1 MVQFLSK
8 IIITLVILAVGY
20 FLVHKTWT
28 SEIDILRL
36 FKKPADMIPVKEQG
50 NEETASEQIQEE
62 ILEET
67 KKHTRLLEQMRRID
81 ETEHEKLIRDYPLGY
96 AMIALSGDKNIVL
109 PYTDKFETDWDNIKV
124 YKDDKN
130 IVWIDIPYLRD
141 KRLNS
146 QFETISLGLL
156 ATPGSKSIKLR
167 FKGSFTA
174 QATCLRANP
183 VGIYLVLGFAED
195 SQSKP

>member
-1 MVQFLSK
+1 MDFEKILNILKEFRKRPMPTVIIVIAIIFIALLTMWLTGFFGEKGRQAASSTPHISEADETNKRLAELSQLK
-8 IIITLVILAVGY
+8 AN
-20 FLVHKTWT
+20 
-28 SEIDILRL
+28 EELRL
-36 FKKPADMIPVKEQG
+36 A
-50 NEETASEQIQEE
+50 
-62 ILEET
+62 
-67 KKHTRLLEQMRRID
+67 
-81 ETEHEKLIRDYPLGY
+81 TEYPLGY

-130 IVWIDIPYLRD
+130 IVWIEIPYLRD

-146 QFETISLGLL
+146 QFKTTSLGLL

-195 SQSKP
+195 SQSNP